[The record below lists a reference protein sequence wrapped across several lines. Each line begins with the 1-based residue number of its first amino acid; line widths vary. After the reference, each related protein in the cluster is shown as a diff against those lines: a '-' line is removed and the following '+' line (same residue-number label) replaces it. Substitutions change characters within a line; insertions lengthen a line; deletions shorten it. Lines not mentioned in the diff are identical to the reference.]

1 MRAGSRSRTSD
12 WVAGLR
18 ALYSEAPAELA
29 VLDDPIAERLLP
41 AGLRWFVRGASRAPF
56 GIRIAHRA
64 LGSLSLGLSFGVP
77 LRTAAIDD
85 AAHRS
90 VDEGTRQLVLLGA
103 GLDAR
108 AWRMPRLKDVTVFE
122 IDHPDTQAYKR
133 EQTRDLLPLAR
144 DVRFCAID
152 FERDTIGQ
160 VLGAEG
166 FATGE
171 PAMWIWEG
179 VTMYLTPES
188 VSATLDALGEQAAV
202 GSRVAI
208 TYLPTEYAAPWV
220 RKVTEVGGR
229 IIGEAVRCVLD
240 PAELGA
246 ELRRRGFEVES
257 DTSAIEWSERW
268 PSKEAKRVRPFERLV
283 VARRVDA

>member
-18 ALYSEAPAELA
+18 ALYSEAPSELA

-41 AGLRWFVRGASRAPF
+41 TGLRWFVRGASRAPF
-56 GIRIAHRA
+56 GVRVAHRA

-85 AAHRS
+85 AVHRS
-90 VDEGTRQLVLLGA
+90 VDEGVRQLVLLGA

-108 AWRMPRLKDVTVFE
+108 AWRMPRLDDVTVFE

-133 EQTRDLLPLAR
+133 AQTLDLQPLAR

-160 VLGAEG
+160 VLGADG
-166 FATGE
+166 FARNE

-188 VSATLDALGEQAAV
+188 VTATLDAIGELAAV
-202 GSRVAI
+202 KSRVAI
-208 TYLPTEYAAPWV
+208 TYLPTDYAAPWV
-220 RKVTEVGGR
+220 RKVTEAGGR

-240 PAELGA
+240 PKELGV
-246 ELRRRGFEVES
+246 ELRRRGFETES

-268 PSKEAKRVRPFERLV
+268 PSREAKRVRPFERLV